1 MCLYAKSRLIVDE
14 KVGFKS
20 DTLDILGQK
29 EDFGDEITRV
39 FCQNRLLMFTYTLF
53 FSFLY

>member
-1 MCLYAKSRLIVDE
+1 MCLYVKSRLIVNE
-14 KVGFKS
+14 KVGLKS

-29 EDFGDEITRV
+29 EDFGDKSTRV
-39 FCQNRLLMFTYTLF
+39 FGQNHLLMFTNTLF

>member
-1 MCLYAKSRLIVDE
+1 MCLYVKSRLIVNE
-14 KVGFKS
+14 KVGLKS

-29 EDFGDEITRV
+29 EDFGDKSTRV
-39 FCQNRLLMFTYTLF
+39 FGQNHLLMFTYTLF

>member
-14 KVGFKS
+14 KVGLKS

-29 EDFGDEITRV
+29 EDFGDESTRV
-39 FCQNRLLMFTYTLF
+39 FGQNHLLMFTYTLF

>member
-1 MCLYAKSRLIVDE
+1 MCLYVKSRLIVDE

-39 FCQNRLLMFTYTLF
+39 FYQNHLLMFTYTLF

>member
-14 KVGFKS
+14 KVGLKS